1 MTFKLRIQRFK
12 PIALWSIPEDYNWIA
27 MMACVWGAF
36 VLGFL
41 AGKL

>member
-1 MTFKLRIQRFK
+1 MRLKLTLPHVR
-12 PIALWSIPEDYNWIA
+12 LWPIPEDYAWIA
-27 MMACVWGAF
+27 MMACVYGAF